1 MTKTTPRQWLTAAAA
16 LLVTATA
23 AAQQQPPDFS
33 KVEIKTTRLAADFSV
48 LRSAAPGPIRKS
60 FPGMAPSRIAMG

>member
-16 LLVTATA
+16 LLVTVTA

-33 KVEIKTTRLAADFSV
+33 KVEIKTTR
-48 LRSAAPGPIRKS
+48 
-60 FPGMAPSRIAMG
+60 

>member
-1 MTKTTPRQWLTAAAA
+1 MTKTTPRQWLTAAAV

-33 KVEIKTTRLAADFSV
+33 KVEIKTTRLAPDFFTLEGQGGTISV
-48 LRSAAPGPIRKS
+48 
-60 FPGMAPSRIAMG
+60 